1 MSNPSDLNIVPQ
13 LDTDKNYFNFKAAG
27 LKIDT
32 NYAIKFQWVYEDG
45 TLSEWSAGKFIN
57 TSTEAVPVA
66 PSVIVPSTAIG
77 NIPVTLS
84 IFPANAKRVD
94 VYIIGGVY
102 GTGKVA
108 DSFFQAGTKNI
119 PVTAGEYLVSL
130 IAVTPSGINGTPTSS
145 FTITISNAVTEDTT
159 APDPISAG
167 VVTGGVHPQDS
178 SGQLGYLN
186 IAVTN
191 ATIPADFAG
200 YIVKIASSTNTWT
213 QEFTSSTALSSLYIT
228 GGLFVGQAYTL
239 SVATTDGKNISSYVN
254 CSPAPY
260 TITDTRNNTS
270 TVSGSLTISATDSIL
285 NVSWVAS
292 TDPYVDSYRVQI
304 TSNSDT
310 NFASPLQTVN
320 TKSTNTSFGGL
331 TANTTY
337 RIRVTTRY
345 GGASGALSANHTSGT
360 ATLNASGAISDGNV
374 PTKNP
379 GTGTEPAIVVKPLFK
394 AFTLNWSDIDNP
406 DEVTYEVYVKTVNST
421 NIVDPANLV
430 MEINGTFAVINSLK
444 DGTAISYPAETS
456 PTTATNYYFAVRA
469 KDADGISSAAVTPVG
484 PFTASRT
491 GQFDIA
497 SNAIYANHITAG
509 EITADKMTTD
519 LLFVDKTINIG
530 ESTSLNRIRLA
541 SSITTPVIMTDP
553 ALASP
558 STYSVKSRIFIGA
571 GNYYSSGTSFYADNT
586 GRFSIGDKLR
596 FDGTSL
602 TINGSGT
609 FTGTVTAG
617 SGSNTVSIGNDVNS
631 TNDGLY
637 IGATGDYIYSDGR
650 VRLGNG
656 GITYQSGVLTVTGN
670 ITANSIASGTSISGT
685 TGTFTGSITGASGT
699 FGGALD
705 VGTATLANITGAS
718 SVNVNSVTRV
728 RFIAE
733 NALSANDVVTIS
745 GIAQNQTF
753 AYWAGPGNTNPVYN
767 YSNNPF
773 NLGTVTVYEAGPT
786 YFDIQSGVT
795 GTYTSGGTAAGT
807 AFRVTS
813 TGIVR
818 AAAGKIG
825 GWTVDVTKLRSASG
839 SISLDPITPQIT
851 IQGSGGYTG
860 YNITLAAPT
869 GITAGS
875 TFSVTPAGYLT
886 STSGSIAGWNVTSSS
901 ISKAVSYT
909 DIFGTSGTLTTTLGS
924 NAKITVS
931 STNAPFGYFNSGID
945 SAIVTENANQKV
957 EVGPNG
963 VGFVNKTMNLGVQ
976 SGFVRM
982 WTNSGDSDFN
992 IYWDGWRT
1000 DPTAYTGATPETYAP
1015 FQWRWLN
1022 YSTSAERLTHIA
1034 SITYDLLP
1042 QNLRPLVVDTDG
1054 RQYLGANSYF
1064 STTQTTTPSAGTG
1077 SNGDLYY
1084 STA

>member
-1 MSNPSDLNIVPQ
+1 MTEQYYPKDLIINPTSAILAANTA
-13 LDTDKNYFNFKAAG
+13 TDKNNFTVVVPN
-27 LKIDT
+27 LKIDS
-32 NYAIKFQWVYEDG
+32 NYTFQFQYVFEDG
-45 TLSEWSAGKFIN
+45 VKSDWSPGKFIN
-57 TSTEAVPVA
+57 TATETVPAA

-84 IFPANAKRVD
+84 AFPANAKRVD

-145 FTITISNAVTEDTT
+145 FTIVISNAVTEDTT

-200 YIVKIASSTNTWT
+200 YIVKIVSSTNTWT
-213 QEFTSSTALSSLYIT
+213 QEFSSSTALSNLYIT

-260 TITDTRNNTS
+260 TITDTRSNSS
-270 TVSGSLTISATDSIL
+270 TVAGSLSFSATDSIL
-285 NVSWVAS
+285 TVSWTAS

-310 NFASPLQTVN
+310 NFASPLQTIN
-320 TKSTNTSFGGL
+320 TKSTNTAFGGL

-345 GGASGALSANHTSGT
+345 GGSSGALSTNHTSGT
-360 ATLNASGAISDGNV
+360 ATLNASGAISDGV
-374 PTKNP
+374 APTTNP
-379 GTGTEPAIVVKPLFK
+379 ALTSNMVKSLFGAFAISFPEI
-394 AFTLNWSDIDNP
+394 TNSDA
-406 DEVTYEVYVKTVNST
+406 VTYEVFIKPSDST
-421 NIVDPANLV
+421 GIISNTYKVLEV
-430 MEINGTFAVINSLK
+430 SGTFAVIKTLADK
-444 DGTAISYPAETS
+444 
-456 PTTATNYYFAVRA
+456 TTALSYGTNYYIAIRA
-469 KDADGISSAAVTPVG
+469 KDNDGVSTATPTAVG
-484 PFTASRT
+484 PVQTLQVA
-491 GQFDIA
+491 
-497 SNAIYANHITAG
+497 NADLAADSVYANNIKAG
-509 EITADKMTTD
+509 EIDASKMVTD
-519 LLFVDKTINIG
+519 LLFASKTINVG
-530 ESTSLNRIRLA
+530 ESTSLNRIRLDG
-541 SSITTPVIMTDP
+541 VP
-553 ALASP
+553 ATVSGSAI
-558 STYSVKSRIFIGA
+558 KSRIFIGA
-571 GNYYSSGTSFYADNT
+571 GNYNDASTSFFADNT

-596 FDGTSL
+596 FDGTNL

-705 VGTATLANITGAS
+705 VGTTTLANITGAS

-795 GTYTSGGTAAGT
+795 GTYTSGGIAAGT

-869 GITAGS
+869 GITAGT
-875 TFSVTPAGYLT
+875 TFSVTPAGYLS

-901 ISKAVSYT
+901 ISKTSTYPDV
-909 DIFGTSGTLTTTLGS
+909 FGTTSTLTTTLGS
-924 NAKITVS
+924 DAKITVS
-931 STNAPFGYFNSGID
+931 SSNAPYGFFNLGID
-945 SAIVTENANQKV
+945 SAVVAENVTQKF
-957 EVGPNG
+957 EIGPNG
-963 VGFVNKTMNLGVQ
+963 VGFVNKTLNLGVQ
-976 SGFVRM
+976 SGFMRM
-982 WTNSGDSDFN
+982 WTNSGDGDFN

-1000 DPTAYTGATPETYAP
+1000 DPSAYAGATPETYAP
-1015 FQWRWLN
+1015 FRWRWLN

-1034 SITYDLLP
+1034 SITYDTLP

-1054 RQYLGANSYF
+1054 RQYLGATSYF